1 MRQSFELPF
10 LTAALSPAPV
20 RMPVFSC
27 AIRAGFPSP
36 ADDYVE
42 KRLDLNDLI
51 QHKEATYFAWVEGES
66 MQDMNI
72 HDGDLMMIDKAVSP
86 ESGDVVIAEI
96 GGEFTVKKLKITGGK
111 GYLVPANLNYPITE
125 INPETGV
132 SIWGVVVR
140 VVHDLR
146 QRQPRR
152 KL

>member
-1 MRQSFELPF
+1 MRTS
-10 LTAALSPAPV
+10 LTFFSPAKFPA
-20 RMPVFSC
+20 RTGLPIFAN

-42 KRLDLNDLI
+42 KNLDLNDLI
-51 QHKEATYFAWVEGES
+51 LHKEATYFAWVEGES

-72 HDGDLMMIDKAVSP
+72 HDGDLIMIDKAVQA
-86 ESGDVVIAEI
+86 ESGDVVVAEI
-96 GGEFTVKKLKITGGK
+96 NGEFTVKKLKLSAGK
-111 GYLVPANLNYPITE
+111 GYLVPANPSYPITE
-125 INPETGV
+125 INPEIGV